1 MQSPATRALI
11 LASTSR
17 YRHAL
22 LERLQLPFTVQA
34 PGVNETPLAGEAP
47 AALASRLA
55 LAKAAAVADAAPHA
69 TEALRELAHA
79 RGAQEIWLSRI
90 EGRPA
95 TIPVWPA
102 YSAVELAR
110 MGTIIDARMR
120 RLFATLMPDALLQE
134 IAYTNLEGLPSRT
147 ALGEILLPL
156 LMHAH
161 DHRGQAN
168 VAL

>member
-1 MQSPATRALI
+1 MAHDLLRP
-11 LASTSR
+11 LAS
-17 YRHAL
+17 L
-22 LERLQLPFTVQA
+22 LAHGEWADARLVSA
-34 PGVNETPLAGEAP
+34 VYDI
-47 AALASRLA
+47 
-55 LAKAAAVADAAPHA
+55 VADAAPHA
-69 TEALRELAHA
+69 TEALRELAHV

-120 RLFATLMPDALLQE
+120 HLFATLTPDALSQE

-156 LMHAH
+156 LMHGH
-161 DHRGQAN
+161 DHRGKAN